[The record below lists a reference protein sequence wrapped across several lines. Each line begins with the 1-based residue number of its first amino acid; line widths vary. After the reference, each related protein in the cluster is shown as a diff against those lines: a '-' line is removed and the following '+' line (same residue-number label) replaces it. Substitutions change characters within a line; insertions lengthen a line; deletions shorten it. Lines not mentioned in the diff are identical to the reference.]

1 MKLNELTGKKPDGNK
16 DDAPKEPLTEAQRQ
30 RRKKMWRG
38 LIGDMGETRKD
49 TLIQSPEVKYKD
61 LYQKTRQHREE
72 LGLSFKE
79 YLDRYVP
86 EEVKEMRN
94 QILLG
99 DLAEQSMRYHDKFI
113 GTTQE
118 VLVES
123 AAKRG
128 EKSEN

>member
-1 MKLNELTGKKPDGNK
+1 MGTESARLPD
-16 DDAPKEPLTEAQRQ
+16 
-30 RRKKMWRG
+30 
-38 LIGDMGETRKD
+38 
-49 TLIQSPEVKYKD
+49 S
-61 LYQKTRQHREE
+61 
-72 LGLSFKE
+72 
-79 YLDRYVP
+79 VP

-128 EKSEN
+128 ENLFMGRTRTHRKAIFRASPDDIAKLVNVKINSITVTALEGEIV